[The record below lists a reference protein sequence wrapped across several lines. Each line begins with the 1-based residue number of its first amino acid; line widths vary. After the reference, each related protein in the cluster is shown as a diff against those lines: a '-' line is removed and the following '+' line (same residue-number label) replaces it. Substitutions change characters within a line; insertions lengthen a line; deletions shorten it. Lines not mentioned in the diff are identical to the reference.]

1 MPAIVA
7 VTRGATGPPR
17 SMARLGR
24 FEPHTGSGEPKCAH
38 DVNVTAEIANELM
51 TGFEAWEPLLRQA
64 GLR

>member
-1 MPAIVA
+1 
-7 VTRGATGPPR
+7 
-17 SMARLGR
+17 MARLGR
-24 FEPHTGSGEPKCAH
+24 FEPHTGLGEPKRAH